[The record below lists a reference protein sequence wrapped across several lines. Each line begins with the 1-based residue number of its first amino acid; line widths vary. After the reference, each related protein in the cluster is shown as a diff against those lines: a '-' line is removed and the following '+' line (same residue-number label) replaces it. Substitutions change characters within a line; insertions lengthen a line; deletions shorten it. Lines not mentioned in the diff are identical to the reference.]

1 MRASW
6 TYTIQD
12 NGLVG
17 SRRVKSAKLSFIKA
31 KIIRLSRT
39 INTGLTNHAERLRI
53 ALKDEYRGNWFV
65 YASKVDQYF
74 SISQLMLVD
83 NIFEYLDLSYKG
95 IDWSIMR
102 VE

>member
-6 TYTIQD
+6 TYTIQT
-12 NGLVG
+12 NELVG

-53 ALKDEYRGNWFV
+53 ALKDEYRGNWLV
-65 YASKVDQYF
+65 YATKVDQYF
-74 SISQLMLVD
+74 RISGFNAL
-83 NIFEYLDLSYKG
+83 EYLDLSYKG
-95 IDWSIMR
+95 INWSIIR
-102 VE
+102 AE